1 MTLLQWYKGTVG
13 LPTGSFNN
21 TVTLSILIHMILVLG
36 VFCVLCEILVN
47 ECSIIVDSLLGV
59 FLAADLLF

>member
-1 MTLLQWYKGTVG
+1 VG